1 MVSGMDPRSLLRRL
15 GHHRRTLAAV
25 ATALGVLALV
35 QALTPAPPATTPVVV
50 AATELTGGRTLT
62 EPDLAVVDM
71 PTEIAPDTA
80 AADPAA
86 LTGQILTA
94 TTPRGVPVTDRSVL
108 TPHTLA
114 PGRSIAPVR
123 FADADLVQVIRAGD
137 HIDIIAAGP
146 DVGPDAV
153 IAEDVRVVTIPDSEA
168 DTGFGSASSTQ
179 GVLVLV
185 EVHPDEATALAQVTS
200 RAVLSPLLR

>member
-1 MVSGMDPRSLLRRL
+1 MTGMDPRSLLRRL

-25 ATALGVLALV
+25 ATALGVLTLV
-35 QALTPAPPATTPVVV
+35 QALTPAPPVTAPVVV
-50 AATELTGGRTLT
+50 AASDLTGGKTLA
-62 EPDLAVVDM
+62 ESDLAVVDM
-71 PTEIAPDTA
+71 PTEFVPDAA

-86 LTGQILTA
+86 LTGKILTA
-94 TTPRGVPVTDRSVL
+94 TTPRGAPVTDRSVL
-108 TPHTLA
+108 TPRTLA
-114 PGRSIAPVR
+114 PGRSVAPVR

-137 HIDIIAAGP
+137 RIDIIAAGP
-146 DVGPDAV
+146 DVGPDAIV
-153 IAEDVRVVTIPDSEA
+153 AEDVRVVTIPDAEA

-185 EVHPDEATALAQVTS
+185 EVHPEEAAALAQITS